1 MSTLTK
7 VLIGAAITAGAA
19 YLLSRNNKTVSVKPE
34 ISTSGVKAKVVVDDE
49 VTEVTY
55 KSIRRNQ
62 RTGTFTGEL
71 LYPSKLMTKSVKI
84 EGRVDCEMSGRNRT
98 ITIFGESDVKV
109 SEKALKQ
116 ILWQFGIESHGY
128 VPVRKNVYSMAV

>member
-19 YLLSRNNKTVSVKPE
+19 YLLSRNNKTVSVKPN
-34 ISTSGVKAKVVVDDE
+34 ISTSGIGAKVQFTEE
-49 VTEVTY
+49 VGEITY
-55 KSIRRNQ
+55 RSIRRNQ
-62 RTGTFTGEL
+62 RLGTFTGEL
-71 LYPSKLMTKSVKI
+71 IHPSTLITKTVKI
-84 EGRVDCEMSGRNRT
+84 EGRVDCEMGGRNRT
-98 ITIFGESDVKV
+98 ITIFGEDEVEI

-116 ILWQFGIESHGY
+116 ILWQFGIECHGY

>member
-84 EGRVDCEMSGRNRT
+84 EGRVDCEMGGRNRT

-116 ILWQFGIESHGY
+116 ILWQFGIECHGY

>member
-1 MSTLTK
+1 MWAKLHSSPYQRSTHH
-7 VLIGAAITAGAA
+7 
-19 YLLSRNNKTVSVKPE
+19 VKHYC
-34 ISTSGVKAKVVVDDE
+34 KVDDE

-84 EGRVDCEMSGRNRT
+84 EGRVDCEMGGRNRT

-116 ILWQFGIESHGY
+116 ILWQFGIECHGY